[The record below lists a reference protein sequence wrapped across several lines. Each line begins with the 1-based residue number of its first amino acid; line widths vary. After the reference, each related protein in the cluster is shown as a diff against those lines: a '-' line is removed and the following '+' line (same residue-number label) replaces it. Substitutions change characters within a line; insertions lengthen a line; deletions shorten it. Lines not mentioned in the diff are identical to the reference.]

1 MQDAAVSLLMFVV
14 YPLWVAAGFADWACH
29 RATRIA
35 VTSGWKE
42 SLLHWLMYAEIGI
55 GMAAVA
61 FFEIN
66 AAVLLVVLVV
76 FVVHELTVY
85 WDLDYSTLRRDVGPF
100 EQMVHSFLELL
111 PLASLLLLAAAAWPQ
126 ALAMLHPADGAAEWS
141 LRAKDQPWPLRYIVC
156 AVAASLLFNALPL
169 LQETISCLLARKGS
183 SPRRVDTDPAPRIEP
198 RL

>member
-29 RATRIA
+29 RATAIA

-111 PLASLLLLAAAAWPQ
+111 PLVSLGLLATIVWP
-126 ALAMLHPADGAAEWS
+126 HGWDWS
-141 LRAKDQPWPLRYIVC
+141 LRPKEQPFPIDLLL
-156 AVAASLLFNALPL
+156 VAGGASVVFNALPL
-169 LQETISCLLARKGS
+169 LQETWSCLRA
-183 SPRRVDTDPAPRIEP
+183 PRRRTPASPEP
-198 RL
+198 R